1 MEVAG
6 LELWQVWVFLGLL
19 LATFELVIPG
29 FLVSCFAVGAFASA
43 LLAYFHVPLLWQGIA
58 FPVASLLFAFFLRP
72 FAVTFLYKSGE
83 NIATNVEALIGKR
96 GIVIEEIPGN
106 MEKGVVKVG
115 GEEWSA
121 ISEIDLPIP
130 KGKRVVVKRIEG
142 NKLIVELE
150 E

>member
-1 MEVAG
+1 MEMAG
-6 LELWQVWVFLGLL
+6 LPLWQVWVFLGLL
-19 LATFELVIPG
+19 LAAFELIIPG
-29 FLVSCFAVGAFASA
+29 FLVICFSVGAFASA
-43 LLAYFHVPLLWQGIA
+43 LLAYFQFSLLWQGIA
-58 FPVASLLFAFFLRP
+58 FPVASLLFAFLLRP
-72 FAVTFLYKSGE
+72 LAVAFLYKSGE
-83 NIATNVEALIGKR
+83 NIATNVEALIGKK

-106 MEKGVVKVG
+106 LEKGIVKVE

-130 KGKRVVVKRIEG
+130 KGKRVIVKKVEG